1 MGEAHDFAF
10 INKERKKDSDKSS
23 LTLEIPWMIA
33 CQFPMS
39 MGFSRKEYW
48 SGLPFPSPGEL
59 PNPVVEP
66 RSPTLQADV
75 LPTELHGKL
84 LITSIAFTTSFQI
97 LPSCR
102 SSDYI
107 LALNWRAEFMPQAV
121 THLRTAQYV
130 QDPTIATFQQ
140 FNCLVG
146 KKKYVKNFFG
156 LLSTWI
162 Y

>member
-1 MGEAHDFAF
+1 
-10 INKERKKDSDKSS
+10 
-23 LTLEIPWMIA
+23 
-33 CQFPMS
+33 MS

-59 PNPVVEP
+59 PNPGVEP

-121 THLRTAQYV
+121 THLITAQYV

-156 LLSTWI
+156 LLST
-162 Y
+162 